1 MESSA
6 EVVCG
11 VGASRASKPN
21 FAEMSE
27 MFGNVLK
34 CLKKIA
40 FLCAHHHVL
49 THCIINIIIIQY
61 YKECLNTYDAH
72 MDENYIVVIARI
84 HGLVEFISILFTS
97 FLAARLEVKFQ
108 NQRLVFIL
116 LSCGIQ
122 LIGIFFCWVC
132 SEVDSFIQIYL
143 AVTLLATGLASTVLF
158 LWLLRE
164 EGGNKHQV
172 ELKVTLFFLVA
183 FRFTIACIVVK
194 LRNVGVMV
202 AHGQQNQHATP
213 AIVLLRRG
221 PTRSISRN
229 SPDDGFSQA
238 TRSDAELASHEQMI
252 ELNLANFEFQVR
264 RSYQEEE
271 EEKGEDREIA
281 REQESTRTKL
291 DRIRRKRKATRA
303 WVDSDSPTDK
313 NENEEAELACSICL
327 EELERN
333 SRDNVALVCSHVFH
347 RDCVKHWIATH
358 SNCPVCRH
366 RVDSFG

>member
-1 MESSA
+1 
-6 EVVCG
+6 
-11 VGASRASKPN
+11 
-21 FAEMSE
+21 
-27 MFGNVLK
+27 
-34 CLKKIA
+34 
-40 FLCAHHHVL
+40 
-49 THCIINIIIIQY
+49 
-61 YKECLNTYDAH
+61 
-72 MDENYIVVIARI
+72 
-84 HGLVEFISILFTS
+84 
-97 FLAARLEVKFQ
+97 
-108 NQRLVFIL
+108 
-116 LSCGIQ
+116 
-122 LIGIFFCWVC
+122 
-132 SEVDSFIQIYL
+132 
-143 AVTLLATGLASTVLF
+143 
-158 LWLLRE
+158 
-164 EGGNKHQV
+164 
-172 ELKVTLFFLVA
+172 
-183 FRFTIACIVVK
+183 
-194 LRNVGVMV
+194 
-202 AHGQQNQHATP
+202 
-213 AIVLLRRG
+213 
-221 PTRSISRN
+221 
-229 SPDDGFSQA
+229 
-238 TRSDAELASHEQMI
+238 MI